1 MKKATVD
8 EVLRNYDNR
17 ELGKDEELVTY
28 FKNEADAE
36 NLKNP
41 DSIVHQWYGKKPVIG
56 VRTAFKKGD
65 EADLARKQF
74 NSYIND
80 LTGKFH
86 CAGAT
91 STDGLKDVYDLE
103 KGSSNEDPAINYELA
118 ENAANMVLRLT
129 QEAPQL
135 MAAVIFHRQDLT
147 GKDFEEA
154 MHISHDRSAKLQK
167 KLTSILNRMIYEGYD
182 AVDLDVRTTKNDE
195 YYLEVIKKHME
206 EVLDDIIEITR
217 QLG

>member
-1 MKKATVD
+1 MKKAT
-8 EVLRNYDNR
+8 LRNYDNR

-28 FKNEADAE
+28 FKNEADTE

-41 DSIVHQWYGKKPVIG
+41 DSIVHQWYGKTPVMG

-65 EADLARKQF
+65 EANLARRQF
-74 NSYIND
+74 TSYIND

-86 CAGAT
+86 CAGA
-91 STDGLKDVYDLE
+91 SSLDGLKEAYDLE
-103 KGSSNEDPAINYELA
+103 KGNSKDDPAINYELA
-118 ENAANMVLRLT
+118 ENATNMVMRLT
-129 QEAPQL
+129 KEAPQF
-135 MAAVIFHRQDLT
+135 MAAVIFHRQDLA

-167 KLTSILNRMIYEGYD
+167 KLSDILNRMIYEGYD
-182 AVDLDVRTTKNDE
+182 AVDLDVRATKNDE
-195 YYLEVIKKHME
+195 YYLKVIKEHME

-217 QLG
+217 QIG